1 MDKRTDTS
9 GKNRAYQKAERAG
22 KLAEL
27 LIYLY
32 FACRGWRLV
41 KWRYKTPFGEIDLIL
56 QRKYHMRFL
65 EVKYRTKFI
74 SSDNPVTSQ
83 QLQRLSRAAHFAHMK
98 LTSPHQTSCQF
109 DVIVLT
115 RRGKLHHFENHVF
128 F

>member
-1 MDKRTDTS
+1 MGKRTNHIRQTS
-9 GKNRAYQKAERAG
+9 AYRSAERAG

-56 QRKYHMRFL
+56 QRKQHMRFL
-65 EVKYRTKFI
+65 EVKYRTKFK
-74 SSDNPVTSQ
+74 SRDNPVTPQ

-98 LTSPHQTSCQF
+98 LTSPHHTSCQF